1 MNRLQLEKVST
12 IIGNLCIHRGV
23 PAEQII
29 YAVMILLNYTRLRL
43 NQISRFLT
51 YPNAIDKL
59 EESEAVRR
67 VSVRKVLPKLF
78 KLLGTLHHSLV
89 SITNDAIPLISST
102 PKREGT

>member
-1 MNRLQLEKVST
+1 MYSS
-12 IIGNLCIHRGV
+12 RG
-23 PAEQII
+23 ASRADYLYCYGSAQD
-29 YAVMILLNYTRLRL
+29 TRLRL
-43 NQISRFLT
+43 GQISRFLS

-78 KLLGTLHHSLV
+78 KLLGTLHYCLV

-102 PKREGT
+102 PKREGI